1 MYCMGGVNEIR
12 QVLAVVADMQSRIF
26 AKLTTAMAALAAV
39 LLLVYWLWSIS
50 TTPPPSANERAATK
64 ASEQAPREASTGS
77 ALPRPSVGAEKYS
90 IEADRTALV
99 PLRYRMPGVERV
111 RTASNL
117 QDWLAQFPADVQEKM
132 TAFSKR
138 NFGVYSIDSPQQ
150 IAWMAAHGYPLPEDL
165 AAAEK
170 LSNADLREL
179 ANQGNDKAGFL
190 LRERNID
197 TLKAK
202 FAEYAEKGLSR
213 QRFWETDPNSPS
225 MEQEDKNDR
234 ALMMKSWSPFKGY
247 LQAQDSLLQQ
257 GDVNGSPHD
266 AEAKV
271 MAGLAL
277 AGYLGDARADQ
288 FALAYVGNDPV
299 RQAIYTAL
307 QNAASNQ
314 GLLVRATLNAG
325 CAPIS
330 SDSIP
335 Q

>member
-1 MYCMGGVNEIR
+1 MGGVNEIR

-26 AKLTTAMAALAAV
+26 TKLTAALAALAVVV
-39 LLLVYWLWSIS
+39 LLAYWLWSIS
-50 TTPPPSANERAATK
+50 TTPPPSTNERVAARAT
-64 ASEQAPREASTGS
+64 EQALPAVPSGS
-77 ALPRPSVGAEKYS
+77 PLSRSSVGAEKYP

-99 PLRYRMPGVERV
+99 PMRYRMPGVERV
-111 RTASNL
+111 RTASSF
-117 QDWLAQFPADVQEKM
+117 QDWLGQFPADVQEKM
-132 TAFSKR
+132 KAFSKR

-165 AAAEK
+165 VAADK

-197 TLKAK
+197 VLKAK
-202 FAEYAEKGLSR
+202 FADYAAKGLSR
-213 QRFWETDPNSPS
+213 QRFWETDPDGPS

-257 GDVNGSPHD
+257 GDVSSSPHD
-266 AEAKV
+266 AEAKI

-277 AGYLGDARADQ
+277 AGYLGDTRADQ
-288 FALAYVGNDPV
+288 FALAYVGDDPI

-307 QNAASNQ
+307 QNATSNQ

-325 CAPIS
+325 CAPVS
-330 SDSIP
+330 SDGIP